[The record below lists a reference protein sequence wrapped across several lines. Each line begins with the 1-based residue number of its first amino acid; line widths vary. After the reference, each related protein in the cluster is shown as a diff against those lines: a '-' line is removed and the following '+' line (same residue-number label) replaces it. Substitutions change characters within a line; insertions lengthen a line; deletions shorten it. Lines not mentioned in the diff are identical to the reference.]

1 MSNGLVV
8 TTAGMLWVSE
18 DEILALAT
26 SLKNVQ
32 ADIRRLS
39 ERVAAIQVSE
49 RDPFTEALRSV
60 PAVSLGPIAGS
71 LERLLQDAE
80 ALGLA
85 VRHYAEATADQERWR
100 IASWEVPREQLL
112 SLMTVVLGRGD
123 LSSVVLTR
131 DISPA
136 AKVLL
141 GKTGPHSVVV
151 QSVSPG
157 GQAVDRATSLSE
169 RVERIPDGE
178 SPIRIERYQTS
189 SGSWESDVY
198 IAGTQH
204 WGLGS
209 SAEPFDMESNLALVA
224 GVSAASLVA
233 VQAAMKKAG
242 VRATDRVHY
251 VGHSQGGLLAS
262 RLAQSGRYLT
272 GSVLTVGAPLGTAP
286 ADGSYPA
293 LAIAH
298 TDDLVPGVAGAQEPT
313 GRTLIETHSGSSPL
327 DVAGAHSREGYAHTA
342 ERVDASPARESFP
355 QWDPAEGKSQMF
367 SARREGS

>member
-26 SLKNVQ
+26 SLKDVQ
-32 ADIRRLS
+32 AELVRVNQ
-39 ERVAAIQVSE
+39 RVAAIQVSE
-49 RDPFTEALRSV
+49 RDPFTEALRSI
-60 PAVSLGPIAGS
+60 PAVSLGPIVGS

-100 IASWEVPREQLL
+100 IATWEVPRERLL

-123 LSSVVLTR
+123 LSSAVR
-131 DISPA
+131 AGDISPA
-136 AKVLL
+136 AKVFL
-141 GKTGPHSVVV
+141 GNPGPHAVAVESVGPGP
-151 QSVSPG
+151 QSVN
-157 GQAVDRATSLSE
+157 RATSLSE
-169 RVERIPDGE
+169 RVGRIPDGE
-178 SPIRIERYQTS
+178 NPIRIERYQTP

-242 VRATDRVHY
+242 VRPTDRVHY

-262 RLAQSGRYLT
+262 RVAESGRYLT

-286 ADGSYPA
+286 ASGSYPA

-342 ERVDASPARESFP
+342 ERVDASPARDSFP
-355 QWDPAEGKSQMF
+355 RWDAAEGKAQTF

>member
-26 SLKNVQ
+26 SLKDVQ
-32 ADIRRLS
+32 AELVRVNQ
-39 ERVAAIQVSE
+39 RVAAIQVSE
-49 RDPFTEALRSV
+49 RDPFTEALRSI
-60 PAVSLGPIAGS
+60 PAVSLGPIVGL

-100 IASWEVPREQLL
+100 IATWEVPRERLL

-123 LSSVVLTR
+123 LSSAVQAG

-141 GKTGPHSVVV
+141 GNPGPHAVAVESVGPGP
-151 QSVSPG
+151 QSVN
-157 GQAVDRATSLSE
+157 RATSLSE
-169 RVERIPDGE
+169 RVGRIPDGE
-178 SPIRIERYQTS
+178 NPIRIERYQTP

-262 RLAQSGRYLT
+262 RVAESGRYLT

-286 ADGSYPA
+286 ASGSYPA
-293 LAIAH
+293 LAIVH

-342 ERVDASPARESFP
+342 ERMDASPARDSFP
-355 QWDPAEGKSQMF
+355 RWDAAEGKAQTF